1 MNPALNREASEA
13 RLAGLRR
20 EAVRDAI
27 AIAEIR
33 AASREPASLPASLIA
48 AMLRL
53 IQPRRTR
60 RTRSPVLAADIDSVS
75 PPSGVLRR

>member
-1 MNPALNREASEA
+1 MNLALNREASEA
-13 RLAGLRR
+13 RLAELRR
-20 EAVRDAI
+20 RAGRDAI

-53 IQPRRTR
+53 LQPRRIR
-60 RTRSPVLAADIDSVS
+60 RTRSRVLAADIDPVS
-75 PPSGVLRR
+75 PRQGC